1 MKRYFLMAPAL
12 LVVIGMYLGI
22 LFLLV
27 RATLL
32 IDAMPHG
39 AWHALA
45 RFGELFLGIALLLSG
60 TVVATRLGVW
70 LFQPP
75 SEANQ

>member
-1 MKRYFLMAPAL
+1 MPLL

-27 RATLL
+27 RVTLL
-32 IDAMPHG
+32 IDAMPNG

-45 RFGELFLGIALLLSG
+45 RFGELFLGIALLLTG

-75 SEANQ
+75 SAANQ